1 MASAS
6 IDLRSAEDVSGV
18 LNLTFQLIRAR
29 WRLFLKA
36 VFYFGGAPLI
46 LAIGCFGGGGLV
58 LLYGGT
64 GIESQPGLLGAMGF
78 GFAAAVLLG
87 ILGTALAIAGTLAVV
102 RLHVEKGDEPYDVN
116 DVWEVAK
123 SSVLG
128 VIGLQ
133 ILNGLAIMVLVPIAV
148 IPCLGAIAWMAWVLF
163 VTVRYFFLAIP
174 LRVIEG
180 NSALQSIS
188 RAGSLV
194 KNYFWDTAGIFLVI
208 YMVQTILSTVFML
221 PFQLLMF
228 SGEVHNLDAGSL
240 PGWMLAG
247 LGALFLL
254 ALAGSI
260 LLSGVMYVAGAVQA
274 FTLKDRK
281 EEAGVEARV
290 EQLEQEVVEDGDGDV
305 KKESRQDASA
315 VDGEEQR
322 TDGGSPDTTTSAE
335 KERPGD
341 D

>member
-36 VFYFGGAPLI
+36 IFYFGGGPLI
-46 LAIGCFGGGGLV
+46 LAIGCFGGGV
-58 LLYGGT
+58 LALLHGGT
-64 GIESQPGLLGAMGF
+64 GIESQPGLLGAMGL

-87 ILGTALAIAGTLAVV
+87 VLGTGLAIAGTLAVV

-116 DVWEVAK
+116 DVWDVTK

-174 LRVIEG
+174 LRVIED
-180 NSALQSIS
+180 NSAFQSIS

-208 YMVQTILSTVFML
+208 YMVQTLLSTVFML
-221 PFQLLMF
+221 PFQLLVF
-228 SGEVHNLDAGSL
+228 SGELHNLNAGSL

-247 LGALFLL
+247 LGGLFLL
-254 ALAGSI
+254 AMAGSI
-260 LLSGVMYVAGAVQA
+260 LMSGVMYVAGAVQA

-290 EQLEQEVVEDGDGDV
+290 QQLEQEVAEDGDGKHEQESGKDV
-305 KKESRQDASA
+305 SM
-315 VDGEEQR
+315 VDGKKQQG
-322 TDGGSPDTTTSAE
+322 DGEGPDTMSAE
-335 KERPGD
+335 KEGPGD